1 MTRLFRVSILVLMLS
16 ATLLQ
21 MGCCCFC
28 ATPVRRNPLLD
39 RLQNLGGLVADRS
52 VSRTSASFADLNDTR
67 VLELEVR
74 PDKTRIDL
82 QARVQLDDGSMRWT
96 LTDPQGR
103 LLWEGGAGYSAAV
116 QRRTIR
122 DQQRFEAIAGTW
134 RLEIEFRD
142 ASGEYEIEWV
152 TR

>member
-21 MGCCCFC
+21 VGCCCFC

-39 RLQNLGGLVADRS
+39 RLQNLGGIVADRS

-74 PDKTRIDL
+74 PDRTRIDL
-82 QARVQLDDGSMRWT
+82 QARIRLDEGSMRWT
-96 LTDPQGR
+96 LTDPLGR
-103 LLWEGGAGYSAAV
+103 LRWEGAAV

-142 ASGEYEIEWV
+142 ASGEYELEWV
-152 TR
+152 AR

>member
-1 MTRLFRVSILVLMLS
+1 MLS

-21 MGCCCFC
+21 VGCCCFC

-52 VSRTSASFADLNDTR
+52 VSRTSASFADMNDTR

-74 PDKTRIDL
+74 SDRTRIDL
-82 QARVQLDDGSMRWT
+82 QARVRLDEGSMRWT
-96 LTDPQGR
+96 LTDPLGR
-103 LLWEGGAGYSAAV
+103 LRWEGAAV

-134 RLEIEFRD
+134 QLEIEFRD

-152 TR
+152 AR